1 MSQRYYVGRGMKGVM
16 LTLRVHRIDFRGN
29 ETDEYVM
36 TLGGSMETAK
46 PAVDKFEEEEGVK
59 VDTSDIDM
67 HLNERGLSW
76 GEIKYGDI
84 DPANIPGP
92 FKGKYR
98 GQTWQDMAAVDADY
112 LCWYI
117 EKAALPN
124 ELEAIKQAVPTFAAD
139 YEAKKLQAQK
149 ERAARQA
156 ELERK
161 RAASRYVGTI
171 KERIEFEATLD
182 IVFDFQVEDPYDY
195 NGGMITKYIY
205 IFRDAD
211 DNAFKWITTVSINAE
226 QGDKVT
232 LRGTVKAHEEY
243 KGEQQTVL
251 TRAKIM
257 EDTK

>member
-1 MSQRYYVGRGMKGVM
+1 MGQRYYVSRGLKGVM

-36 TLGGSMETAK
+36 TLGGSPETAK

-67 HLNERGLSW
+67 HLNQRGLSW

-98 GQTWQDMAAVDADY
+98 GQTWKEIADADADY
-112 LCWYI
+112 LCWYMGN
-117 EKAALPN
+117 AALPN
-124 ELEAIKQAVPTFAAD
+124 ELEAIKQAMPTFTED
-139 YEAKKLQAQK
+139 YEAARLTAQK
-149 ERAARQA
+149 EKAERAA

-171 KERIEFEATLD
+171 KERMTLEVTLD
-182 IVFDFQVEDPYDY
+182 VAFSFEVEDRYDY
-195 NGGMITKYIY
+195 IGGMMTKYIY
-205 IFRDAD
+205 VFRDSN
-211 DNAFKWITTVSINAE
+211 DNAFKWITGVNIHAE
-226 QGDKVT
+226 QNDKLT
-232 LRGTVKAHEEY
+232 IKGTVKEHEEY

-251 TRAKIM
+251 TRVKIQ
-257 EDTK
+257 EEK